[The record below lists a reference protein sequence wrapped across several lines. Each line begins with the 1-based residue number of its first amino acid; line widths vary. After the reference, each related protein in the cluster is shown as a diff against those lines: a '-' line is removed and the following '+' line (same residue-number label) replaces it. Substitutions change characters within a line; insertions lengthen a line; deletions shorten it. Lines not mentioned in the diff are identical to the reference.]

1 MNNWIGLL
9 IALSL
14 AMVAGV
20 LNWKY
25 LERKSEEIE
34 MVSFVAIKDGVR
46 IKPGDQFLEQ
56 HFVPLNIP
64 RKSVGNLENSA
75 VLYSYRDSIVSM
87 KALKPYLGG
96 EVVLTQDLKTPP
108 EEFKLGAEELAIF
121 IPVDGGSFVSSL
133 VEPGDMVS
141 FYINS
146 PVVVADENPENDQP
160 VEDANPNPEWNLD
173 GTKQESA
180 PDRVSPG
187 SAEYIGPF
195 RVLSLGDRLGSYEV
209 SRASGGRSAQ
219 ENVMGIAVKRMGNGV
234 ELKAEKLLKRVNSA
248 SFRQAGFLLH
258 PRTKT
263 KK

>member
-9 IALSL
+9 IAVSL

-25 LERKSEEIE
+25 LQRKSAEIE

-46 IKPGDQFLEQ
+46 IKPGDQFAEQ
-56 HFVPLNIP
+56 HFVPLDIP
-64 RKSVGNLENSA
+64 RKHVGNLENSA

-87 KALKPYLGG
+87 KALKPYVGG
-96 EVVLTQDLKTPP
+96 EVVLAQDLKTPP
-108 EEFKLGAEELAIF
+108 EEFKLGPDELAIF
-121 IPVDGGSFVSSL
+121 VPVDGGSFVSSL

-141 FYINS
+141 FYVNS
-146 PVVVADENPENDQP
+146 TVAMIDENPENDQAP
-160 VEDANPNPEWNLD
+160 VDGPDQPEWNLD
-173 GTKQESA
+173 GTK
-180 PDRVSPG
+180 RVETPTTQTSG

-219 ENVMGIAVKRMGNGV
+219 ENVMGIAVKRVGNGV
-234 ELKAEKLLKRVNSA
+234 EPKAEKLLQRVNSA
-248 SFRQAGFLLH
+248 SFRQAGFMLH
-258 PRTKT
+258 PRP